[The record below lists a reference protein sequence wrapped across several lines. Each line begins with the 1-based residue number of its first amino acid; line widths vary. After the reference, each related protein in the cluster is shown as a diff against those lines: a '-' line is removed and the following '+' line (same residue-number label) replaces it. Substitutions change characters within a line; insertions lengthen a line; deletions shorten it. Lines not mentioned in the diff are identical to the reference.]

1 MTTSRIKGLALA
13 TLSAT
18 AILALGG
25 CGSDASTEDLAQ
37 GRLLFK
43 ANCAQCHAL
52 AQAGTTGTQGPNLDA
67 AFAAARDAGQDGA
80 TIAGVVRAQIENPR
94 AADMSDPTY
103 MPAGLLEGQD
113 ADDVAVY
120 IGSVAGVPGIAP
132 PTVPGGPGA
141 QVFANN
147 GCGGCHTLAAAGTAG
162 QSGPNLDEV
171 LPGQSSDMIKT
182 SIVNPGAKIVA
193 GFSNIMPANFGTSI
207 PPGDLTD
214 LIKYLQDN
222 AGKTK
227 GAPGAAPTP

>member
-25 CGSDASTEDLAQ
+25 CGSGNADLAK
-37 GRLLFK
+37 GRLLFTQK
-43 ANCAQCHAL
+43 CGTCHAL
-52 AQAGTTGTQGPNLDA
+52 AEAGTSAAIGPNLDA
-67 AFAAARDAGQDGA
+67 SFAAGRNAGQDGA

-94 AADMSDPTY
+94 ATDESNPTY

-113 ADDVAVY
+113 ANDVAEY

-147 GCGGCHTLAAAGTAG
+147 GCGACHTLAAAGSGG

-171 LPGQSSDMIKT
+171 LPGDSPSMIKT
-182 SIVNPGAKIVA
+182 SIVNPGAKIEA

-207 PPGDLTD
+207 PPDDLTA
-214 LIKYLQDN
+214 LVKYLSDN

-227 GAPGAAPTP
+227 GAPGSASAP